1 MIKANFSNLS
11 LFELNLIVSCQAPIG
26 SHMKNDEVL
35 ISVAKEVIEASAP
48 ALRVAGANCISEIRN
63 VTKIPIIGLIK
74 TVRKEFEP
82 KITCTLKEVED
93 VYLSGAGI
101 VAIDSTLRERPEP
114 LKNLFTRAKS
124 LNLEIFAD
132 IATEAEAY
140 NAIDLGSDY
149 IGTTLSGY
157 TSQSSTTIGPDFD
170 LLVKLIEN
178 TSSPIILEG
187 RVSNPDQLRRGLGL
201 GAFAVVVGRF
211 ITSPRDITQAYLS
224 VL

>member
-132 IATEAEAY
+132 IATCK
-140 NAIDLGSDY
+140 NL
-149 IGTTLSGY
+149 
-157 TSQSSTTIGPDFD
+157 
-170 LLVKLIEN
+170 
-178 TSSPIILEG
+178 
-187 RVSNPDQLRRGLGL
+187 
-201 GAFAVVVGRF
+201 
-211 ITSPRDITQAYLS
+211 
-224 VL
+224 